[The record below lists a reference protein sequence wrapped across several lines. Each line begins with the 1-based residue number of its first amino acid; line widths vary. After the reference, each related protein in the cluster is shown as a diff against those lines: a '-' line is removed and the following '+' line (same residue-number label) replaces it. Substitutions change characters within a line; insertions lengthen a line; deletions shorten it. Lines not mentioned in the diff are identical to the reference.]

1 LGTAAE
7 NGSAAADEKQWV
19 AINRRADEKGRAG
32 VACPLQK
39 VARIGYWPKISVP

>member
-1 LGTAAE
+1 MGLRQQMKNSGWRSIAAQM
-7 NGSAAADEKQWV
+7 K
-19 AINRRADEKGRAG
+19 KGRAG